1 MCVCLQRG
9 EVAHTHIDKME
20 IEGED
25 REWMMERKNVQVT
38 DAVVSYCGWKLKW
51 RKEKLQCS

>member
-1 MCVCLQRG
+1 MLAERG
-9 EVAHTHIDKME
+9 SSTHTYRQME

-25 REWMMERKNVQVT
+25 RVWMMERKNVQVT